1 MKNVERVRESL
12 PGVPAPEYFQS
23 KIAQGWKPVSIEW
36 ERAVETADAPGVE
49 AIEPIPFGL
58 QIADDCQ
65 HLKENSNEKH
75 ALMFMMERIVKD
87 EPLSKIADE
96 LNRGGYRNRDGNPWT
111 PGQVFDMLPRLIDVG
126 PGIFTNREYI
136 ARKHGQTRQPQ

>member
-36 ERAVETADAPGVE
+36 ERPVESSGPTVAEAVEQ
-49 AIEPIPFGL
+49 IPFGL

-65 HLKENSNEKH
+65 HLKENLNEKH
-75 ALMFMMERIVKD
+75 ALMFMMEMIVKD

-126 PGIFTNREYI
+126 PRIFTNSEYI
-136 ARKHGQTRQPQ
+136 ARKHGQTRPPQ